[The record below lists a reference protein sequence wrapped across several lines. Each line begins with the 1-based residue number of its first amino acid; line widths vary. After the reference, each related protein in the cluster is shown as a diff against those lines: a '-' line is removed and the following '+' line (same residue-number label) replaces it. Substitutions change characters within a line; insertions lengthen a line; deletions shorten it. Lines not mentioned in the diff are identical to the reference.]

1 MSKDDIKI
9 KDIYQDLQYTSNLL
23 TEILERIIEVNDF
36 ETMIAIEDL
45 LIEKDEYAW
54 TRDMT
59 KELNQKIK
67 DSEWLIDIE
76 EETE

>member
-1 MSKDDIKI
+1 MSKDEIKT
-9 KDIYQDLQYTSNLL
+9 KDIYQDLQHTSSLL
-23 TEILERIIEVNDF
+23 SEILERVIEVGDF

-54 TRDMT
+54 MRDLT

-76 EETE
+76 EEEK

>member
-1 MSKDDIKI
+1 MSKDEIKI

-45 LIEKDEYAW
+45 LIEKEEYARV
-54 TRDMT
+54 RDMT
-59 KELNQKIK
+59 KELNQKIE
-67 DSEWLIDIE
+67 DSEWLIEME
-76 EETE
+76 EEDE